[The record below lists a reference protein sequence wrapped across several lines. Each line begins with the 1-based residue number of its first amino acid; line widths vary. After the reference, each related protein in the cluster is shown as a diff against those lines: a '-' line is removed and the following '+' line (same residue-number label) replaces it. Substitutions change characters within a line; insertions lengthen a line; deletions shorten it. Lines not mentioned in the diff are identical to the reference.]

1 MENRE
6 ADAKGREGQMQSGP
20 RGVLESDCAVMV
32 PAAYAPGFHH
42 NDLNVGVFRQNADLS
57 EIIDDEILTTKDE
70 LAPNGSIMDRSDG
83 FLYEEQP
90 ASSCRP
96 IDFFT
101 GGYYGTDLLESMFDL
116 CLCLVWIRVTTA

>member
-1 MENRE
+1 
-6 ADAKGREGQMQSGP
+6 
-20 RGVLESDCAVMV
+20 MV

-42 NDLNVGVFRQNADLS
+42 NDLNVGVFRQNDDLS

-90 ASSCRP
+90 ASSC

-101 GGYYGTDLLESMFDL
+101 GGYYGSTGEHVRFMPGLDTSDNCMNTKD
-116 CLCLVWIRVTTA
+116 T

>member
-6 ADAKGREGQMQSGP
+6 ADAKGQTQSGP

-90 ASSCRP
+90 ASSC

-116 CLCLVWIRVTTA
+116 GLVWIRVTTA

>member
-1 MENRE
+1 
-6 ADAKGREGQMQSGP
+6 
-20 RGVLESDCAVMV
+20 MV

-90 ASSCRP
+90 VSSC

-101 GGYYGTDLLESMFDL
+101 GGYYGSTGEHVRFMPGLDTSDNCMNTKD
-116 CLCLVWIRVTTA
+116 T